1 MRSSPSTHTRA
12 DIIWRGMESEIE
24 VETGIELLE
33 SQLAGNLR
41 AIFQISQAGDDACS
55 LMILIT
61 LALFMEPWKLVL
73 QVCNYKTLTTR
84 SLLIS
89 LMASQ
94 HDPKRG
100 NLHISKGSKLLA
112 CTRNGT
118 RSPIPQSRSQEVG
131 QEVGW
136 GAQAHQSPDEFQ
148 TVNYEGADGRKA
160 PSTKGEHLAPNN
172 PVKNF
177 PGKRFNSI
185 CSLRSHNKLKCRQ
198 MQMQLTGFNEL
209 QT

>member
-84 SLLIS
+84 SLPANLSNGI
-89 LMASQ
+89 AAR
-94 HDPKRG
+94 PKTWQFAHFQG
-100 NLHISKGSKLLA
+100 LQTIGVH
-112 CTRNGT
+112 TQRN
-118 RSPIPQSRSQEVG
+118 PIPNPAIPEPRSWPRSRMRSASTSKSWWVSNCELRG
-131 QEVGW
+131 RWWEK
-136 GAQAHQSPDEFQ
+136 GAQHERR
-148 TVNYEGADGRKA
+148 TLGA
-160 PSTKGEHLAPNN
+160 E
-172 PVKNF
+172 
-177 PGKRFNSI
+177 
-185 CSLRSHNKLKCRQ
+185 
-198 MQMQLTGFNEL
+198 
-209 QT
+209 